1 MTSLTIVV
9 FVWSQFRFQRGLLG
23 IYTECGLYLKK
34 LTSVLTVFV
43 SCSFL
48 VAVFW
53 GLRVRWVV
61 TAEMMTNG
69 KTEYGREIPDGPT
82 IHHPKFALYSI

>member
-43 SCSFL
+43 SCGCFL
-48 VAVFW
+48 
-53 GLRVRWVV
+53 G
-61 TAEMMTNG
+61 AEG
-69 KTEYGREIPDGPT
+69 EVGS
-82 IHHPKFALYSI
+82 YSRNDD